1 MSAPVQLTR
10 VLSFDLGGEMFAI
23 PADTVR
29 EILEV
34 PPVTR
39 VPGAPDFSNGL
50 INVRGAVL
58 PLADLR
64 VPFAMAPRAHD
75 EDTRV
80 IVIEEQIGEQ
90 AESIGIVADRVTD
103 VYEMDR
109 EAIDEAPPLGMRWR
123 PEFIIGI
130 GRKADRFV
138 ILPDMP
144 RIFREYLDS

>member
-50 INVRGAVL
+50 INVRG
-58 PLADLR
+58 
-64 VPFAMAPRAHD
+64 
-75 EDTRV
+75 
-80 IVIEEQIGEQ
+80 
-90 AESIGIVADRVTD
+90 
-103 VYEMDR
+103 
-109 EAIDEAPPLGMRWR
+109 
-123 PEFIIGI
+123 
-130 GRKADRFV
+130 
-138 ILPDMP
+138 
-144 RIFREYLDS
+144 